1 MRVSVLYFAIL
12 RERLRCEQ
20 ETIELP
26 ASATVAQALA
36 AIAARHAD
44 IAGLLPQV
52 QTAVNRQMAAGMQA
66 LAEDDELALLPPV
79 AGGSAPAPGSG
90 TEAANGNATAPAPV
104 RRKIAVLAQ
113 PLSLEAVVA
122 EVEGIERG
130 GIVTF
135 TGVVRRHGRHG
146 EVVRLEYEAYAE
158 MAEQVLAEIA
168 EEIEREWP
176 GTHVAIHHRVGALQ
190 VGEVAVVIAAAAP
203 HRAEAFDACE
213 AAIDRLKRRA
223 PIWKKEIGTHG
234 EEWIGHCP

>member
-12 RERLRCEQ
+12 RERLRREQ
-20 ETIELP
+20 ETLEL
-26 ASATVAQALA
+26 AAGATVADALA
-36 AIAARHAD
+36 TIAALHGD

-52 QTAVNRQMAAGMQA
+52 QVAVNRQIADGAQA
-66 LAEDDELALLPPV
+66 LAEGDELALLPPV
-79 AGGSAPAPGSG
+79 AGGADLAQAPPAPAAGLP
-90 TEAANGNATAPAPV
+90 P
-104 RRKIAVLAQ
+104 RKIAVVAG
-113 PLSLEAVVA
+113 PLSLSAVVA
-122 EVEGIERG
+122 EVEGVERG

-176 GTHVAIHHRVGALQ
+176 GTHVAIHHRVGSLL

>member
-12 RERLRCEQ
+12 RERLKRGDEDL
-20 ETIELP
+20 TLP
-26 ASATVAQALA
+26 AAATVGDALA
-36 AIAARHAD
+36 AIAAQHPD

-52 QTAVNRQMAAGMQA
+52 QTAVNRRVMPVTQA
-66 LAEDDELALLPPV
+66 LADGDELALLPPV
-79 AGGSAPAPGSG
+79 AGGAGAPGEG
-90 TEAANGNATAPAPV
+90 AP
-104 RRKIAVLAQ
+104 RKIAVL
-113 PLSLEAVVA
+113 SVA
-122 EVEGIERG
+122 LALPEVIAAVEGPERG

-146 EVVRLEYEAYAE
+146 EVMRLEYEAYIE
-158 MAEQVLAEIA
+158 MTEQVLGEIA

-176 GTHVAIHHRVGALQ
+176 GTHVAIHHRVGSLE
-190 VGEVAVVIAAAAP
+190 VGETAVVIAAAAP